1 MFRGLFPHGTV
12 EERLRT
18 GLLVPS
24 TRLHGFVSTRVYP
37 SGRPV
42 LEVNSVPIVIPR
54 GYIRRYRY
62 LFRMLVF
69 MVRGGQTLYERWNGN
84 WQDLNLRGT

>member
-54 GYIRRYRY
+54 GYIRRDRY

-69 MVRGGQTLYERWNGN
+69 MDGQRRANTLRKMECKLARH
-84 WQDLNLRGT
+84 

>member
-24 TRLHGFVSTRVYP
+24 TRLHGLLVPGCILAV
-37 SGRPV
+37 GH
-42 LEVNSVPIVIPR
+42 SVPIVIPR
-54 GYIRRYRY
+54 EYIRRDRY
-62 LFRMLVF
+62 LFRMLTF
-69 MVRGGQTLYERWNGN
+69 MDGQRRANTLRKME
-84 WQDLNLRGT
+84 